1 MYYNYYLSLFL
12 TCLQANE
19 KIDRRWSEA
28 GNFTADA
35 VTVTFVLSECVSCTN
50 VLHET
55 SHWGS
60 AGVAAVFIPSSDMID
75 IADKS
80 GAEPTDRINDEI
92 KANRSVQKQ
101 RLMIDKVQSY
111 LSISQCNK
119 TDQWL
124 FVLPVRHVFTNT
136 CPSLIE
142 CSVLFVLLGLFAG

>member
-1 MYYNYYLSLFL
+1 MYYNYYLSLFI

-19 KIDRRWSEA
+19 KIETRWSET

-35 VTVTFVLSECVSCTN
+35 VTVTFVLSECVPCTN
-50 VLHET
+50 VLHEA
-55 SHWGS
+55 SHWRS
-60 AGVAAVFIPSSDMID
+60 AGAAALVPSTDMID
-75 IADKS
+75 IADTS

-124 FVLPVRHVFTNT
+124 FVLPVRRVFTNT

-142 CSVLFVLLGLFAG
+142 WSVLFVLHRFFAG